1 MKENK
6 FISILIFTFGIVIS
20 SFWIGYSI
28 QKSAKLQVENIKIE
42 SDVLNLSE
50 VSEYLKMTEEEVKG
64 IILIEEINLNTYGT
78 YTGEMFPYFT
88 VDNKQYFHKEEINE
102 WIKYVSMNH
111 MKYDTTKRIM
121 YN

>member
-1 MKENK
+1 MRENK
-6 FISILIFTFGIVIS
+6 LIPILILTFGIVIS
-20 SFWIGYSI
+20 SFWMGYSI
-28 QKSAKLQVENIKIE
+28 QKSAKLQVENVKIE
-42 SDVLNLSE
+42 SDVLNLSQ

-64 IILIEEINLNTYGT
+64 IILIEEIDLNTYGT
-78 YTGEMFPYFT
+78 HTGEMFPYFT

-102 WIKYVSMNH
+102 WIKYVSINR